1 MARVGSGEMKEW
13 KNEGVGKLGSGKIRG
28 WKRRGW
34 EEEWAIETKRTE
46 RPTK

>member
-28 WKRRGW
+28 LEKERVGRGVGNRDK
-34 EEEWAIETKRTE
+34 ANGETN
-46 RPTK
+46 